1 MQKGISFKTKGMQRD
16 LAASAFNSEFAYEN
30 KNIRIITNEDNTLYS
45 LVNEKGT
52 KLVNINGIDS
62 INGVVIGEATIDDE
76 LILFTADTTSD
87 VKNKKDR
94 IYKIKLN
101 GEVEEV
107 EGTIKAEYDFDKKWE
122 LKDMEDEND
131 FSSKEKADKALNV
144 NKEDLMKCK

>member
-62 INGVVIGEATIDDE
+62 IKGVVIGEATIDDE
-76 LILFTADTTSD
+76 LILFTTDTISFIND
-87 VKNKKDR
+87 KRDR

-101 GEVEEV
+101 GDNLDGQVLF
-107 EGTIKAEYDFDKKWE
+107 EG
-122 LKDMEDEND
+122 N
-131 FSSKEKADKALNV
+131 LNF
-144 NKEDLMKCK
+144 NGMKFAA

>member
-76 LILFTADTTSD
+76 LILFTTNITSTIM
-87 VKNKKDR
+87 VKEIGYIR
-94 IYKIKLN
+94 
-101 GEVEEV
+101 
-107 EGTIKAEYDFDKKWE
+107 
-122 LKDMEDEND
+122 
-131 FSSKEKADKALNV
+131 
-144 NKEDLMKCK
+144 